1 MKFFLCFLFIQ
12 FFIICCADGFMLNY
26 CKDYP
31 KHEARHASKMAHEIL
46 SPNLQK
52 ESSTNIRKLYESD
65 IFPLTR
71 MLVQEWGPLGPSPLF
86 TLFPK
91 FISKRFTFTSFIDNF
106 CLAIVITLGLY
117 QRWNRKG
124 FLSHDD
130 YIVLVIL
137 NSRDE
142 VLGAAELSWQPKDQ
156 VATPLAL
163 PFGFK
168 RLLAGGSEKMV
179 PYISNVVVSRKHRKQ
194 GYGRKLIQACEDK
207 LRKME
212 TSHSIC
218 VYLHVSN
225 KKECTAKNWYMDKL
239 GYEMADNQNETKYVS
254 LVYEWS
260 QRVILLLGGL
270 YFMER
275 PSLDYLKKQL
285 RK

>member
-1 MKFFLCFLFIQ
+1 MFSNCG
-12 FFIICCADGFMLNY
+12 DH
-26 CKDYP
+26 P
-31 KHEARHASKMAHEIL
+31 KHETRHASKMAHEII
-46 SPNLQK
+46 SPTSQTKN
-52 ESSTNIRKLYESD
+52 STSIRKLQESD

-91 FISKRFTFTSFIDNF
+91 FLSKRFTFTSYIDNF
-106 CLAIVITLGLY
+106 FLAVVITLGLY

-124 FLSHDD
+124 FLSQDD
-130 YIVLVIL
+130 NTVFVIL

-142 VLGAAELSWQPKDQ
+142 VLGAAELSWQPKYQ
-156 VATPLAL
+156 VASPLAL
-163 PFGFK
+163 PLGFK
-168 RLLAGGSEKMV
+168 RLLAGGSEELV

-194 GYGRKLIQACEDK
+194 GYGKRLIEACEDK

-212 TSHSIC
+212 ASNSIY

-225 KKECTAKNWYMDKL
+225 KKECTAKNWYIYNL
-239 GYEMADNQNETKYVS
+239 GYEMADNQNDQKYVS

-260 QRVILLLGGL
+260 QRVIMLLGGL

-275 PSLDYLKKQL
+275 PSLDYLKKKL
-285 RK
+285 RKY